1 MIGGYGFRSYPNFNS
16 RDQIFPRVHDPEGET
31 ASKDFETASKRGR
44 RPFYSRSQIYIYTYT
59 FSSSNVWS
67 NNSSAVWKIGEPF
80 RICFR
85 RTDRSFLFS
94 FERLVLVICLPPR
107 DVDPLTNRRAVTRH
121 LFLSATRQLFLPR
134 EEEEDEEDEVDD
146 DADLTLGRKIRQ
158 SSLVIFVPRKV
169 DSEISGPIRKSRR
182 TRRSERDTLG
192 TNTM

>member
-1 MIGGYGFRSYPNFNS
+1 M
-16 RDQIFPRVHDPEGET
+16 VT
-31 ASKDFETASKRGR
+31 ASARIQTLILAIKFFHAFTIRKGKPLQRISKPRQSAEEDR
-44 RPFYSRSQIYIYTYT
+44 FILEVRYIYIYTYT

-67 NNSSAVWKIGEPF
+67 NNSSAVWNIGEPF

-146 DADLTLGRKIRQ
+146 DTDLTLGRKIRQ